1 MEITNGTKRV
11 ILIIDKSSEEYVWS
25 NIIIKFDMRIRLR
38 RIFIVM
44 TSVVNGRKMLLVY
57 KY

>member
-1 MEITNGTKRV
+1 VEITNGTKRV
-11 ILIIDKSSEEYVWS
+11 VLIIDKSSEEYVWS
-25 NIIIKFDMRIRLR
+25 NIIIKFDMRIGLR

-44 TSVVNGRKMLLVY
+44 TSGVNGRKMLLAY